1 MFLFF
6 NIVIEVEC
14 DVNNA
19 RSMHI
24 VSFS

>member
-14 DVNNA
+14 DLNNA